1 MNNISDCVTLVKFI
15 YSVGNVNNAVGVVR
29 EWVFDS
35 NCEKPLPLIIDSLH
49 LICACSDEEDYFAK
63 LK

>member
-1 MNNISDCVTLVKFI
+1 M
-15 YSVGNVNNAVGVVR
+15 YSVGNVNNAVGVVG